1 NGNNQQPGGNGNP
14 QQPVGN
20 NQQPGGNGNPQQ
32 PGGNNQQPLPPR
44 QQLAN
49 SPINPPPSPNLA
61 GINTIRPDSPVLNS
75 GGLYNQQILNVAPGI
90 DRGDPGKPANPNSGL
105 MPQPQSGNSIS
116 GNPGNSS
123 ILRVESN
130 PGNSP
135 SPQNPSPNGPKPDGN
150 NPPPPGGAPNA
161 SLAGFSPAVEVARA
175 NLSQTLD
182 AGRVEVAVPQIEVLT
197 QQEYKDYLGESLSLG
212 TAVNSAQNIREM
224 LSKIE
229 KQTGNR
235 SAIVY
240 AIARPDQLE
249 LVLMTASGHI
259 LHRTVRE
266 ANREVL
272 IQTANQFRD
281 EITNPVKRRS
291 TSYLSPAQKLY
302 QWLLKP
308 LEAELQG
315 EKIETLLF
323 SLDAGLRTLPIA
335 ALHDGK
341 QFLVE
346 KYSLALIP
354 SLSLTNTS
362 YQRLS
367 GASVLAMGASV
378 FSDKSPL
385 PAVPLEL
392 QTIAA
397 KWPGQFFL
405 NEAFTL
411 KNLKSLRSATPYQI
425 IHLAT
430 HGEFKPGAA
439 GNSYI
444 QLWDAQLQLNQ
455 LRQLGWSN
463 PPVELLV
470 LSACRTAVGDN
481 GAELGFAGLAVQ
493 AGVKSA
499 LASLWY
505 VSDEGTLGLM
515 AGFYSQL
522 RNAAIKS
529 EALRQSQIA
538 MLRGEIKIE
547 SGQLRG
553 GGVASGVMLPAGGK
567 NQLSTTLSH
576 PYYWSGFTM
585 IGSPW

>member
-1 NGNNQQPGGNGNP
+1 LSNVPP
-14 QQPVGN
+14 QQI
-20 NQQPGGNGNPQQ
+20 
-32 PGGNNQQPLPPR
+32 
-44 QQLAN
+44 A
-49 SPINPPPSPNLA
+49 PNLT
-61 GINTIRPDSPVLNS
+61 GITAIRPDSPVLNS
-75 GGLYNQQILNVAPGI
+75 GQLYNQQILNVPPSLDSSGS
-90 DRGDPGKPANPNSGL
+90 GKPAIANTGSLTQPPSSGF
-105 MPQPQSGNSIS
+105 SGI
-116 GNPGNSS
+116 PGNGQQV
-123 ILRVESN
+123 LRVESN

-135 SPQNPSPNGPKPDGN
+135 PPREPSANNPKLEGN
-150 NPPPPGGAPNA
+150 SPPPPGPPPSGPNFP
-161 SLAGFSPAVEVARA
+161 GGSPAIEVARA
-175 NLSQTLD
+175 NVIQTLD
-182 AGRVEVAVPQIEVLT
+182 TGRIDVAVPQIEVLT
-197 QQEYKDYLGESLSLG
+197 KEEYKNYLGASLSSG
-212 TAVNSAQNIREM
+212 TAVNSAQSIRDM

-229 KQTGNR
+229 KQTNNK

-249 LVLMTASGHI
+249 LILMTASGEI
-259 LHRTVRE
+259 IHRTVRE

-272 IQTANQFRD
+272 VEAASQFRD

-291 TSYLSPAQKLY
+291 TTYLAPAQKLY
-302 QWLLKP
+302 QWIVKP
-308 LEAELQG
+308 LEAQLQA
-315 EKIETLLF
+315 EKIDTLLF
-323 SLDAGLRTLPIA
+323 SMDAGLRTLPIA
-335 ALHDGK
+335 ALHDGN

-354 SLSLTNTS
+354 SLSLTDSS
-362 YQRLS
+362 YKRLS
-367 GASVLAMGASV
+367 GASVLAMGASI
-378 FSDKSPL
+378 FQDKSPL

-411 KNLKSLRSATPYQI
+411 KNLKSLRSNTPYEI

-439 GNSYI
+439 SNSYI
-444 QLWDAQLQLNQ
+444 QLWDAQLQLDQ
-455 LRQLGWSN
+455 LRELGWRN

-481 GAELGFAGLAVQ
+481 GAELGFGGLAVQ

-515 AGFYSQL
+515 AEFYSQL

-529 EALRQSQIA
+529 EALRQAQIA
-538 MLRGEIKIE
+538 MLRGQTKIE

-553 GGVASGVMLPAGGK
+553 PGLVTAVTLPPGQQNIA
-567 NQLSTTLSH
+567 NTSLSH